1 MRVKEYM
8 EGYVPLAGTLWLS
21 SPVVAAPRDFFDGPV
36 REISGAVAK

>member
-21 SPVVAAPRDFFDGPV
+21 SPAVAAPRDFFDGPT
-36 REISGAVAK
+36 REISDAVAK